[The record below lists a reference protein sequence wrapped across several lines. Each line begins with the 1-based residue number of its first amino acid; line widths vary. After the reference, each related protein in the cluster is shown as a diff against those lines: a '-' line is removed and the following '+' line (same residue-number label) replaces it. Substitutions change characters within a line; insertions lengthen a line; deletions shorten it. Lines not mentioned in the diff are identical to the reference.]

1 MNCPKCNGG
10 AYVSE
15 EEAIKILENT
25 TPIKVIVKMTY
36 ICRSCNERFSRIFSE
51 DVEAK
56 KRPAEWT
63 AAQQPTAPGM
73 PTSEHAVRPGM
84 STTGQTQE
92 PADRLKFLD
101 NI

>member
-25 TPIKVIVKMTY
+25 TPIKLIVKMTY

-56 KRPAEWT
+56 RRPADWN
-63 AAQQPTAPGM
+63 AQQPTAPGM
-73 PTSEHAVRPGM
+73 PTHEHAVTPGM